1 MADLIVGQIRS
12 KVFGQILNF
21 LHQFYQSGFDRNQRF
36 NEHASIFSNRLS
48 LFYPKIHL
56 PRKSRAF
63 DQSNQRLRSQF
74 LSHFIQSL
82 LLDSLDRGDF
92 FNALMTLQSIRDHG
106 GDCTCVV
113 VEGLTWGGAGKTQ
126 VILSLLSNWQDL
138 QSKGSD
144 LSLQRPFQ
152 LSILCHGYGKSLMEP
167 KVFKIKA
174 LIQSN
179 TTHFQTVDDLSLALG
194 DEFACLFVQAAK
206 RYQDI
211 KDLEITLLVGGSWQA
226 KQEKAR
232 ILGSDL
238 MICDGGGWRKH
249 LDRDL
254 NVILID
260 CQQKWRLLPFG
271 FFKSVM
277 HFTPRQHIYLFNHSA
292 YYRDKD
298 QMSDWLRL
306 KNPDLCYA
314 WIDYQFIGYRLGYE
328 DELLDLNL
336 LKNKKICLLTAVA
349 MAQRLKIALESFG
362 LAIEQT
368 LTFRDHF
375 DFREDETLIQRL
387 TDLNSN
393 SNSNSNANANA
404 NANVNDSLIYL
415 TTFKDRVKLK
425 DTFKIYYL
433 EIKIISTR

>member
-1 MADLIVGQIRS
+1 MGQIRS

-21 LHQFYQSGFDRNQRF
+21 LHRFYQSGFDRDQRF

-48 LFYPKIHL
+48 VFYPKIHL
-56 PRKSRAF
+56 ARINSAF
-63 DQSNQRLRSQF
+63 DLIEPHLD

-82 LLDSLDRGDF
+82 LLGSLDRGDF
-92 FNALMTLQSIRDHG
+92 LNALMTLQSIRDQG
-106 GDCTCVV
+106 SDCTCVV

-126 VILSLLSNWQDL
+126 VILSLLSNWQDF
-138 QSKGSD
+138 QSKASD
-144 LSLQRPFQ
+144 SSLGRPFQ
-152 LSILCHGYGKSLMEP
+152 LSILCHGYGKSLTEP
-167 KVFKIKA
+167 KVFKIKT
-174 LIQSN
+174 LIESN
-179 TTHFQTVDDLSLALG
+179 PKYFQTIDDLSLAFG

-206 RYQDI
+206 RYQEI
-211 KDLEITLLVGGSWQA
+211 KDLEIRLLVGGSWQA

-232 ILGSDL
+232 LLGSDL

-277 HFTPRQHIYLFNHSA
+277 DFRPKQHIYLFNHSA
-292 YYRDKD
+292 DYRDKD
-298 QMSDWLRL
+298 QMSHWLRL

-362 LAIEQT
+362 LEIEQT

-375 DFREDETLIQRL
+375 DFREDEALIQRL
-387 TDLNSN
+387 TDLNLN
-393 SNSNSNANANA
+393 MNANANDA
-404 NANVNDSLIYL
+404 LIYL

-425 DTFKIYYL
+425 DRFKIYYL
-433 EIKIISTR
+433 EIKIISTS